1 MKVRIDG
8 EQRRVNVDVK
18 KLTGARELL
27 RLIEL
32 RFLYPNRVIKHVEV
46 DGKVI
51 PPEEVIS
58 PVLLRRANIV
68 TESSVDFVKKHIE
81 FSIFTLDAVR
91 SAVEKITSEWY
102 EKEDVARLHLES
114 LLNSIDWTVKV
125 FERGA
130 KLLPIIDSSDEAVLR
145 IEESLLRAD
154 ELLEVDEEEL
164 LEFLNRGFLESVS
177 RWKRFLREV
186 LRIISKSSMETH

>member
-1 MKVRIDG
+1 LKVRIDG
-8 EQRRVNVDVK
+8 EQRRVNIDVK

-145 IEESLLRAD
+145 IEESLLKAD

-164 LEFLNRGFLESVS
+164 LEFLSKDFLESVS

>member
-1 MKVRIDG
+1 LKVRIDG
-8 EQRRVNVDVK
+8 EQRRVNIDVK

-186 LRIISKSSMETH
+186 LRVISKSSMETH

>member
-1 MKVRIDG
+1 LKVRIDG

-130 KLLPIIDSSDEAVLR
+130 KLLPIIDSSDEAVLK
-145 IEESLLRAD
+145 IEESLLKAD

-164 LEFLNRGFLESVS
+164 LEFLNKDFLESVS

-186 LRIISKSSMETH
+186 LRVISKSSMETH

>member
-1 MKVRIDG
+1 LKVRIDG
-8 EQRRVNVDVK
+8 EQRRVNIDVK

-145 IEESLLRAD
+145 IEESLLKAD

-164 LEFLNRGFLESVS
+164 LEFLSKDFLESVS

-186 LRIISKSSMETH
+186 LRVISKSSMETH

>member
-8 EQRRVNVDVK
+8 EQRRVNIDVK

-164 LEFLNRGFLESVS
+164 LEFLNKDFLESVS

-186 LRIISKSSMETH
+186 LRVISKSSMETH

>member
-1 MKVRIDG
+1 LKVRIDG
-8 EQRRVNVDVK
+8 EQRRVNIDVK

-130 KLLPIIDSSDEAVLR
+130 KLLPIIDSSDEAVLK
-145 IEESLLRAD
+145 IEESLLKAD

>member
-8 EQRRVNVDVK
+8 EQRRVNIDVK

-145 IEESLLRAD
+145 IEESLLKAD

-164 LEFLNRGFLESVS
+164 LEFLSKDFLESVS

-186 LRIISKSSMETH
+186 LRVISKSSMETH

>member
-8 EQRRVNVDVK
+8 EQRRVNIDVK

-145 IEESLLRAD
+145 IEESLLKAD

-164 LEFLNRGFLESVS
+164 LEFLSKDFLESVS

>member
-8 EQRRVNVDVK
+8 EQRRVNIDVK

-102 EKEDVARLHLES
+102 EKEDLARLHLES

-130 KLLPIIDSSDEAVLR
+130 KLIHIIDISDAAILK
-145 IEESLLRAD
+145 IE
-154 ELLEVDEEEL
+154 
-164 LEFLNRGFLESVS
+164 
-177 RWKRFLREV
+177 
-186 LRIISKSSMETH
+186 